1 MMNHTNPPP
10 QKGHLFLF
18 EKDFLMENRQKK
30 KEMEKCTEGGFGLA
44 ASS

>member
-18 EKDFLMENRQKK
+18 EKDFLMENRQRKK
-30 KEMEKCTEGGFGLA
+30 KKWRSALRVALA
-44 ASS
+44 